1 MRQLLRLDWMAPHS
15 GLPHG
20 LCGCA
25 SLLCGGLIVR
35 GSLSGS
41 YEGVQGPLLLCY
53 CFTTA
58 ANSVAGYLIAGR
70 APRVFRAFFR
80 CAAVFQLCLVYYALR
95 FSPLWLRTWPAATSA
110 ADVAVAAMLPFNI
123 AAFVFAGFVHL
134 PLLAAVAVLF
144 GSFALALL
152 AVYPAQLESERDSNR
167 ARARAHAGCSP
178 ANLRL
183 TSPSRRPPPGARR
196 RAVVAV
202 RAGGVPAAERRHGG
216 VHLRASDR
224 DLLGHALRRDP
235 LAPTHHRRPHLRR
248 VRAASLRRQPPPRAC
263 ARASPAPRPPA
274 LP

>member
-1 MRQLLRLDWMAPHS
+1 MRQLLRLDWMAPHC

-167 ARARAHAGCSP
+167 ARAHAGCSP

-183 TSPSRRPPPGARR
+183 TSG
-196 RAVVAV
+196 
-202 RAGGVPAAERRHGG
+202 
-216 VHLRASDR
+216 
-224 DLLGHALRRDP
+224 
-235 LAPTHHRRPHLRR
+235 
-248 VRAASLRRQPPPRAC
+248 
-263 ARASPAPRPPA
+263 
-274 LP
+274 